1 MLTIENVSFSY
12 PRKKV
17 LEDISFQV
25 QDHDIFAVLGRNAAG
40 KTTLISVL
48 VGLLE
53 KQGGSID
60 VDGVQISGNNS
71 ANYFGIMR
79 NLTDLYLKMTAYEYL
94 SLVGTLYNVPGR
106 ELHQRILAFA
116 HRFEFE
122 EHLYKKLSTCSLGTK
137 KKVTFSACIIHNPKF
152 VILDEP
158 FDSIDPIVC
167 YEMKRYLSEYA
178 RTEGTVI
185 VTSHALDLIQ
195 NFCNKYVIIHD
206 GTVAACGNI
215 QENDQHLEKIFIDVV
230 GANEQD

>member
-1 MLTIENVSFSY
+1 MLKVEHISFSY
-12 PRKKV
+12 PSKQV
-17 LEDISFQV
+17 LTDVNFQV
-25 QDHDIFAVLGRNAAG
+25 CDHDIFAVLGRNAAG

-48 VGLLE
+48 VGLLQQQE
-53 KQGGSID
+53 GRVL
-60 VDGVQISGNNS
+60 VDDQEISGTGS
-71 ANYFGIMR
+71 ARYFGIMR

-94 SLVGTLYNVPGR
+94 SLVGTLYNVEGKT
-106 ELHQRILAFA
+106 LHQRILAFA
-116 HRFEFE
+116 KRFEFE

-167 YEMKRYLSEYA
+167 YEMKRYLTEYA

-206 GTVAACGNI
+206 GTVAASGTMVG
-215 QENDQHLEKIFIDVV
+215 NDQRLEQIFIDVV
-230 GANEQD
+230 GTNEET